1 MLSLL
6 QNLAGMGDMT
16 EQVIATD
23 FLLAAKAGVRNY
35 SAAISEATSPEVR
48 EVLRRHLH
56 TAIATHEKILGYMM
70 RNGYYHTY
78 NPSEQLNVD
87 MQTSD
92 TVLSISQ

>member
-1 MLSLL
+1 MISLI
-6 QNLAGMGDMT
+6 QNLAGMGNIT

-48 EVLRRHLH
+48 EVLRRQLH
-56 TAIATHEKILGYMM
+56 TAIETHEKIFNYMM
-70 RNGYYHTY
+70 NKGYYYAY
-78 NPSEQLNVD
+78 NPQEQIAID

-92 TVLSISQ
+92 TVLNLRQ